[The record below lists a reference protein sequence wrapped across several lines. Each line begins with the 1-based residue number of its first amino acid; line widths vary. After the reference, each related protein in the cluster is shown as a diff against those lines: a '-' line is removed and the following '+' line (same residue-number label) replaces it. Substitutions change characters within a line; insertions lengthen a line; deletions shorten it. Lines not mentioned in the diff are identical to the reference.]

1 MDDARLPAQSALR
14 MAVSEEA
21 VSALQLPLFAL
32 RLSTMAMAGA
42 INCRRNHGYL
52 SNILWNDNH
61 AIKGVRSSCHCE
73 L

>member
-14 MAVSEEA
+14 MAVSEGA
-21 VSALQLPLFAL
+21 VSAPQLPLFAL
-32 RLSTMAMAGA
+32 RLSTMARA

-52 SNILWNDNH
+52 SSMRWNDNH
-61 AIKGVRSSCHCE
+61 AIKSIRSSCHCE